1 MQKNFRILKFM
12 DNKKGNFWALLPLIV
27 FIVVYFTASVAL
39 NDFYAVPAILVF
51 VLSLIIALLQFPKI
65 SFNKKIEAFCKGA
78 GDETIILMI
87 LIFLLAGAFGSLG
100 AVTGAVTSTVNLFV
114 TYLPPS
120 FIVAGFFIISCFI
133 ATSIGTSVGTIV
145 TLAPI
150 AVELE
155 KMIPGSLA
163 LLLGAIV
170 GGAMFGDNL
179 SFISDTT
186 IAATRTQNV
195 DMKDK
200 FKANFIVVLPAAIIS
215 TILYFAFSQNFDS
228 TQLEQQNLPF
238 DIISIIPYFLVFGL
252 AIFGV
257 NVIWSL
263 IIGILSFLIIG
274 IFNTS
279 VPFLDLISSIN
290 NGFKGMFELSI
301 LCLIIGGVV
310 SIIRL
315 NGGLDYIINIFTK
328 NIKNKKQ
335 AELSI
340 AGLTALADAA
350 LANNTIA
357 ILIVGNVAKEISNK
371 HNLEPR
377 RVASILDT
385 VSCFI
390 QGIIPYGAQI
400 LAAVAVTKVVESNI
414 TLVTPVD
421 VISNLYYP
429 FLTGI
434 CTLVYI
440 FIYTQKKEV

>member
-1 MQKNFRILKFM
+1 ME
-12 DNKKGNFWALLPLIV
+12 NKKGNFWALLPLIV
-27 FIVVYFTASVAL
+27 FIVIYFSASVAL

-51 VLSLIIALLQFPKI
+51 VVALIVALLQFPKI
-65 SFNKKIEAFCKGA
+65 SFNQKLDAFCKGA

-100 AVTGAVTSTVNLFV
+100 SATGAVTSTVNLFV

-120 FIVAGFFIISCFI
+120 CIVAGFFLIACFI
-133 ATSIGTSVGTIV
+133 STSIGTSVGTIV

-150 AVELE
+150 AVEMDKL
-155 KMIPGSLA
+155 IPGSIA
-163 LLLGAIV
+163 LLLGAVV
-170 GGAMFGDNL
+170 GGSMFGDNL

-195 DMKDK
+195 DMKEK
-200 FKANFIVVLPAAIIS
+200 FKANFFIVLPAAIIS
-215 TILYFAFSQNFDS
+215 TIIYFVVSQGFDVSHLQSQN
-228 TQLEQQNLPF
+228 LEYN
-238 DIISIIPYFLVFGL
+238 IISIVPYLLVFGL
-252 AIFGV
+252 AIGGV

-263 IIGILSFLIIG
+263 IIGILAFLAIG
-274 IFNTS
+274 IFNS
-279 VPFLDLISSIN
+279 NLPFLELIGSIN
-290 NGFKGMFELSI
+290 SGFVGMFELSI

-310 SIIRL
+310 GIIRL
-315 NGGLDYIINIFTK
+315 NGGLDFIIHLFTK
-328 NIKNKKQ
+328 NIKTKKQ

-357 ILIVGNVAKEISNK
+357 ILIVGNVAKDISDK
-371 HNLEPR
+371 HQLEPK

-385 VSCFI
+385 VSCFV

-400 LAAVAVTKVVESNI
+400 LAAVTVTKVVENAASS
-414 TLVTPVD
+414 VTPLD

-434 CTLVYI
+434 CTLLFI
-440 FIYTQKKEV
+440 FFNKQNKKENI